1 MARTA
6 SSSSGTQKP
15 MSSKEKAAVASRG
28 IDAASSL
35 ATSLIS
41 ARGARKME
49 AERRKTEKATAKSRR
64 KIEASKARIAEMEAK
79 REEAAA
85 AARQAEADA
94 AAQAQKTK
102 WIVGGVVGVG
112 VLALLG
118 LGLYVFKPKGTPPVM
133 GYAQPP
139 APLPPP
145 PASTPAP
152 ALPLAPQLQIPAVRP

>member
-1 MARTA
+1 MAHSA
-6 SSSSGTQKP
+6 SGKG
-15 MSSKEKAAVASRG
+15 MSSQDKAALTSQGV
-28 IDAASSL
+28 DVASSL

-41 ARGARKME
+41 ARNARKME
-49 AERRKTEKATAKSRR
+49 AERRKTEKATSKSRR
-64 KIEASKARIAEMEAK
+64 KIEASKARIAEMEAR

-118 LGLYVFKPKGTPPVM
+118 LGISAFKPRN
-133 GYAQPP
+133 
-139 APLPPP
+139 APY
-145 PASTPAP
+145 
-152 ALPLAPQLQIPAVRP
+152 LQIPAVRP

>member
-1 MARTA
+1 
-6 SSSSGTQKP
+6 
-15 MSSKEKAAVASRG
+15 MSSKEKAAVAARG

-49 AERRKTEKATAKSRR
+49 AERRKTEKATSKSRR

-118 LGLYVFKPKGTPPVM
+118 LGISAFKPRN
-133 GYAQPP
+133 
-139 APLPPP
+139 APY
-145 PASTPAP
+145 
-152 ALPLAPQLQIPAVRP
+152 LQIPAVGP